1 MVFEGLRLLTVTC
14 SVNLCKENPAK
25 VKGNQAS
32 PSCEWLVNAWNSWNI
47 GSHWASLSVGEN
59 FTLQVATPKL
69 EKSWG
74 THARTGA
81 RPWGNGNR
89 DSKLAPRISF
99 KTAKT
104 RSLVHHI
111 VLIVL
116 SKENFLIKKTPWKI
130 FYIVWLDQYLPKP
143 IAKWPQTAKQ
153 IQSEWRFSCSTAN
166 ARPGGTCMLVQKP
179 QSVRQWLKLPS
190 ASDEIATK
198 CWLYL
203 KTLIYHLERIWLWA
217 NQYGWVTCS
226 GDLGQPLCSIG
237 HGLIVRRPQ
246 IAARLP
252 KLKLLNSESNHFGR
266 AKMRY

>member
-1 MVFEGLRLLTVTC
+1 MPTIGSNFFTPYACRIEVHRSCLG
-14 SVNLCKENPAK
+14 CKENPAK
-25 VKGNQAS
+25 VKEKQAS
-32 PSCEWLVNAWNSWNI
+32 PSCLKELMKHWKPLSELFQLLGKTSHSKLLHPSWRR
-47 GSHWASLSVGEN
+47 VGEP
-59 FTLQVATPKL
+59 TLAQEPGLTAIET
-69 EKSWG
+69 
-74 THARTGA
+74 
-81 RPWGNGNR
+81 
-89 DSKLAPRISF
+89 PRISF

-116 SKENFLIKKTPWKI
+116 SKENFLIKKTPWMI
-130 FYIVWLDQYLPKP
+130 FCIFWLDQYLPKP
-143 IAKWPQTAKQ
+143 IAKWPQPAKQ

-179 QSVRQWLKLPS
+179 QSVRQWLKLSS

-198 CWLYL
+198 CWLYF

-217 NQYGWVTCS
+217 NQYGRVTRS

-246 IAARLP
+246 IPARLP
-252 KLKLLNSESNHFGR
+252 KLKLLNSESSHFGR